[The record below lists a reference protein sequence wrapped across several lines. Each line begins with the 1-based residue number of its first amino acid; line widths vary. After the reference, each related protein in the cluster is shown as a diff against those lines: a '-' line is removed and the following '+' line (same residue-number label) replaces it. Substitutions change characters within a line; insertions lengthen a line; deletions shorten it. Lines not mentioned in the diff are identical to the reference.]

1 MSLSDLITVEHPHTC
16 QTCTNEYICTCLACN
31 EDGGHTH
38 TECPQCSHSQ
48 SAWPYPFCMGLK
60 FTRWHASN

>member
-1 MSLSDLITVEHPHTC
+1 
-16 QTCTNEYICTCLACN
+16 LACN

-60 FTRWHASN
+60 FTRWHASD